1 MAEGAF
7 HETMNMAELWK
18 IPLLFCCENN
28 LYAMGTALKRSQSQL
43 DLVKK
48 ANAYNVTASSVDGMN
63 VVEVIEKT
71 QMALDFIQREQRPY
85 FLEFKTY
92 RFRPHSM
99 FDPELYRNKEEV
111 MSWKEKCP
119 IQTFKGH
126 LLQKNLISELQIQEL
141 TQKVEK
147 EIQEAITFAE
157 QGSLEPIEDLEK
169 HVYENDL

>member
-1 MAEGAF
+1 
-7 HETMNMAELWK
+7 
-18 IPLLFCCENN
+18 
-28 LYAMGTALKRSQSQL
+28 
-43 DLVKK
+43 
-48 ANAYNVTASSVDGMN
+48 VDGMN
-63 VVEVIEKT
+63 VLEVIEKT
-71 QMALDFIQREQRPY
+71 QVALDFIQREQRPY

-126 LLQKNLISELQIQEL
+126 LLEKNLISEVQIQEL
-141 TQKVEK
+141 IQKVEK

-157 QGSLEPIEDLEK
+157 QGTLEPIDDLEK